1 MKAIEYKKN
10 HSNAIDILNHLNNCD
25 DNFIPKLSSKVNL
38 QDYSNKIF
46 DNAVRYEAWFN
57 NDLIGLVAV
66 YQNIIKQEMFITNV
80 SIENK
85 YTGNGIANQLMNQLL
100 ILFNSQDFNKIK
112 LEVEVNNKIA
122 INLYTK
128 YNFKLESQNA
138 NSLTLELNKNE

>member
-1 MKAIEYKKN
+1 MKTIEYKIN
-10 HSNAIDILNHLNNCD
+10 QSSNLDILQHLNNCD

-38 QDYSNKIF
+38 KDYSNKIF
-46 DNAVRYEAWFN
+46 ENAVRIEAWIS
-57 NDLIGLVAV
+57 NDLIGLIAV
-66 YQNIIKQEMFITNV
+66 YQIIIKQELFITNV
-80 SIENK
+80 SIEKK
-85 YTGNGIANQLMNQLL
+85 YSGNGIANQLMNQLL

-112 LEVEVNNKIA
+112 LEVEINNKIA

>member
-1 MKAIEYKKN
+1 MKTIEYKIN
-10 HSNAIDILNHLNNCD
+10 QSSNLDILQHLNNCD

-38 QDYSNKIF
+38 KDYSNKIF
-46 DNAVRYEAWFN
+46 ENAVRIEAWIS
-57 NDLIGLVAV
+57 NDLIGLIAV
-66 YQNIIKQEMFITNV
+66 YQIIIKQELFITNV
-80 SIENK
+80 SIEKK

-112 LEVEVNNKIA
+112 LEVEINNKIA